1 MLFVPLNC
9 VYPGLDVD
17 TDFYFETP
25 VIYTLK
31 QIITMYLIENRI
43 DIK

>member
-1 MLFVPLNC
+1 M
-9 VYPGLDVD
+9 D

-31 QIITMYLIENRI
+31 QIITMYPTENRI
-43 DIK
+43 DIKGGSIITEY